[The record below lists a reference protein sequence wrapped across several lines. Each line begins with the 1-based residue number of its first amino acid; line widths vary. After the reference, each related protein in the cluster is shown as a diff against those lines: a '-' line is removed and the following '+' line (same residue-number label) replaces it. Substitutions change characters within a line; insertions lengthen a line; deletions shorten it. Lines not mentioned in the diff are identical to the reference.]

1 MKRAMLLV
9 LFPMQLVSSASG
21 APAPRAAPVAAI
33 VQKTPDAQLSDGK
46 LAYERGDYALAV
58 RTLSPLLYPSIA
70 LTSDEA
76 VVEAHR
82 VLALSY
88 LLQKQETEAEEEATS
103 ILALRP
109 SFQLDPI
116 VDPPMAVAFFDGVR
130 KKQDSRLR
138 ELRARESKEREARA
152 IEDERVRHA
161 NAERVYLERTVQKH
175 SRLLATIPFGVGQFQ
190 NGQSTKAALFLSS
203 ELLFGALSLSAYVA
217 LDQKYP
223 YDPSANRRYFPA
235 SQKGTAQALI
245 GLQLGAGI
253 AFWATLLWGIIDAHV
268 LYKPEVS
275 KTREVAAPKHSVS
288 LAPLVGPGQGGLAVG
303 GSF

>member
-1 MKRAMLLV
+1 MKRATLLAFFSV
-9 LFPMQLVSSASG
+9 QAIGSASA
-21 APAPRAAPVAAI
+21 APPVAAAPI
-33 VQKTPDAQLSDGK
+33 AATVQKTPEALLADGK
-46 LAYERGDYALAV
+46 LAYERGNYALAV
-58 RTLSPLLYPSIA
+58 HTLSPLLYPSIA
-70 LTSDEA
+70 LTSEEA

-82 VLALSY
+82 LLALSH
-88 LLQKQETEAEEEATS
+88 LLQKQEAEAEEEATS
-103 ILALRP
+103 ILTLRP

-130 KKQDSRLR
+130 KKQESRLR
-138 ELRARESKEREARA
+138 ELRAREAKEQEARA
-152 IEDERVRHA
+152 IEEARIRHA
-161 NAERVYLERTVQKH
+161 TAERVYIEKTVQKH

-190 NGQSTKAALFLSS
+190 NGQNTKAALFLSS

-235 SQKGTAQALI
+235 PQKGTAQALI

-268 LYKPEVS
+268 LYKPQVT

-288 LAPLVGPGQGGLAVG
+288 LAPIVGPGQGGLSVG
-303 GSF
+303 GTF